1 MIYNSLPLL
10 TQAHSGDH
18 FWMEVVRWCVWVEL
32 EGVRT
37 VGTVFDEILTSI
49 YLKIAFIFGLHRIS
63 AYEGFKISSQVRGC
77 YLQKISQF
85 LTPFRICYRFPELT
99 CACDLSSESADSWPP
114 SASAATL
121 PWLKIGG
128 LLAQPHCFLVHTHT
142 RRHTCIYTNTKK
154 H

>member
-1 MIYNSLPLL
+1 MGICGNFYQMFITSP
-10 TQAHSGDH
+10 T
-18 FWMEVVRWCVWVEL
+18 MY
-32 EGVRT
+32 
-37 VGTVFDEILTSI
+37 LTSPI
-49 YLKIAFIFGLHRIS
+49 SDNLYLHTLLLPVCRPLASSASDAFTWIS
-63 AYEGFKISSQVRGC
+63 RPDSSDGSATFHHWDNLEFSASHTSMVVSR
-77 YLQKISQF
+77 F